1 MKENYLAECL
11 EKFHELPEETQEI
24 IGGFSACLEIKK
36 IEEAYNTSL
45 SFAVILISVGELNI
59 NDLPEYLS
67 LKFNLEKDKGVQVAE
82 LLLEKIFDPAIELIA
97 ELMEKNSETNEDV
110 SFKEIDKEDLLNI
123 FTDKI
128 IPTIK
133 AEKKSVQGINV
144 YIFHSINEDDGL
156 DDKLEDLLYKNQEK
170 ISSHSIILDGHPAS
184 SSISNWLKDFIRT
197 HGSDLFNEVVL
208 AEYLSQSLN
217 AKSLK
222 PEEKELLRKVLKLY
236 RNLVFFPESMEG
248 IPLENWEIF
257 PVEHSS
263 DDRIVVKSVVQ
274 EPKMT
279 ERQKVIF
286 DLQKNLTKYSS
297 SSLEYKAISQE
308 ISRLNRQ

>member
-11 EKFHELPEETQEI
+11 EKFHELPEEVQEI

-45 SFAVILISVGELNI
+45 SFAVILIAVGELTI
-59 NDLPEYLS
+59 DDLPDYLQ
-67 LKFNLEKDKGVQVAE
+67 LKFKLDKDKGVKIAE
-82 LLLEKIFDPAIELIA
+82 LLMEKIFNPALEVVVDLVA
-97 ELMEKNSETNEDV
+97 TDSETDEEMVID
-110 SFKEIDKEDLLNI
+110 EIDKEDLLDI

-128 IPTIK
+128 ISTIK
-133 AEKKSVQGINV
+133 TDKEKIKKINV
-144 YIFHSINEDDGL
+144 YIFHSINEDEGL
-156 DDKLEDLLYKNQEK
+156 DEKLEDLLYKNQEK

-184 SSISNWLKDFIRT
+184 SSISNWLKDFIKSY
-197 HGSDLFNEVVL
+197 GSDLFNEVVL

-222 PEEKELLRKVLKLY
+222 PEEKELLRKILRLY

-248 IPLENWEIF
+248 VPLENWEIF
-257 PVEHSS
+257 PVEHNT
-263 DDRIVVKSVVQ
+263 DDRIIVKSVEQ

-286 DLQKNLTKYSS
+286 DLQKNLAKYSS